1 MEINELPDIPMFAKS
16 IFSDALNKRA
26 SDVHIDPGSTRFR
39 IRFRVDGSL
48 QDYASIPMA
57 YFEQLRTH
65 FKILAELDTTSV
77 FTPQDGHFAF
87 NFTHFG
93 EKTNATSS
101 VVVDLRISIFPTIH
115 GDASVF
121 RVANSVSH
129 VLNLDGL
136 GMNQATLLK
145 VRKIL
150 KKNTGMLLVTG
161 PVGSGKTS
169 ALYSVLNEVMDSDKN
184 VITLEDPVEFRFDK
198 VRQIQ
203 VNPDKG
209 LTYAMGMKSILRQDP
224 DIIMIGEI
232 RDGETAEH
240 AVRAA
245 LVGRIVFSTIHA
257 NSSIGT
263 VARLMD
269 MKIEKSLVAYALNGV
284 IATRLVKRNC
294 EACKEEYAPSPE
306 YLAYFPY
313 DLSKSK
319 FYRGRGCDVCEGRG
333 YMGRVVIFE
342 VLEFDTQFRSMI
354 VAGASMSELQKLV
367 DTNGTKTLRD
377 DTLEKVL
384 LGMVSIENAVTVI

>member
-1 MEINELPDIPMFAKS
+1 MEINELPDIPMFAKT

-26 SDVHIDPGSTRFR
+26 SDVHIDPGATRFR

-48 QDYASIPMA
+48 HDYVTIPMS

-77 FTPQDGHFAF
+77 FTPQDGHFSF
-87 NFTHFG
+87 NFVHQDEQTHQ
-93 EKTNATSS
+93 S
-101 VVVDLRISIFPTIH
+101 VPLVVDLRVSIFPTIY

-121 RVANSVSH
+121 RIANSIAH

-136 GMNQATLLK
+136 GMNQATLDK

-150 KKNTGMLLVTG
+150 KKNTGMLLITG

-169 ALYSVLNEVMDSDKN
+169 ALYSVLNEVMDIDKN
-184 VITLEDPVEFRFDK
+184 AITLEDPVEFRFDK
-198 VRQIQ
+198 IRQVQ

-232 RDGETAEH
+232 RDAETAEH

-263 VARLMD
+263 IARLID
-269 MKIEKSLVAYALNGV
+269 MKIERSLVAYALNGV
-284 IATRLVKRNC
+284 IATRLVKKNC
-294 EACKEEYAPSPE
+294 DACKEEYVPSPE

-319 FYRGRGCDVCEGRG
+319 FYRGRGCDVCEGLG
-333 YMGRVVIFE
+333 FLGRIGIFE
-342 VLEFDTQFRSMI
+342 VLEFDSQFRSLI
-354 VAGASMSELQKLV
+354 VSGASMSELQKYI
-367 DTNGTKTLRD
+367 DGNGTKMLRD
-377 DTLEKVL
+377 DALEKVL
-384 LGMVSIENAVTVI
+384 LGTVSIENAVTVI

>member
-1 MEINELPDIPMFAKS
+1 MEINELPDIPMFAKT

-26 SDVHIDPGSTRFR
+26 SDVHIDPGATRFR

-48 QDYASIPMA
+48 HDYVTVPMS

-77 FTPQDGHFAF
+77 FTPQDGHFSF
-87 NFTHFG
+87 NFIHMDDQTHQ
-93 EKTNATSS
+93 S
-101 VVVDLRISIFPTIH
+101 VPLVVDLRVSIFPTIY

-121 RVANSVSH
+121 RIANSIAH

-136 GMNQATLLK
+136 GMNQATLTK

-169 ALYSVLNEVMDSDKN
+169 ALYSVLNEVMDIDKN
-184 VITLEDPVEFRFDK
+184 AITLEDPVEFRFDK
-198 VRQIQ
+198 IRQVQ
-203 VNPDKG
+203 VSPDKG
-209 LTYAMGMKSILRQDP
+209 LTYAVGMKSILRQDP

-232 RDGETAEH
+232 RDAETAEH

-263 VARLMD
+263 VARLID
-269 MKIEKSLVAYALNGV
+269 MKIERSLVAYALNGV
-284 IATRLVKRNC
+284 IATRLVKKNC
-294 EACKEEYAPSPE
+294 EACKEEYVPSKE

-319 FYRGRGCDVCEGRG
+319 FYKGRGCDVCEGLG
-333 YMGRVVIFE
+333 FLGRIGIFE
-342 VLEFDTQFRSMI
+342 VLEFDSQFRSMI
-354 VAGASMSELQKLV
+354 VAGASMSELQKYI
-367 DTNGTKTLRD
+367 DTNGTKMLRD
-377 DTLEKVL
+377 DALEKVL
-384 LGMVSIENAVTVI
+384 LGTVSIENAVTVI